1 MIYRSPLQY
10 VSTLHER
17 SEGSR
22 AREIASLLLKH
33 GADVNARDDA
43 GSTPL
48 HYAAHSGCL
57 SLVKLLLKYGGDP
70 RIKNN
75 EGKTPL
81 DVAIR
86 SDIARVLEEY
96 FAEE

>member
-1 MIYRSPLQY
+1 M
-10 VSTLHER
+10 
-17 SEGSR
+17 
-22 AREIASLLLKH
+22 
-33 GADVNARDDA
+33 
-43 GSTPL
+43 
-48 HYAAHSGCL
+48 
-57 SLVKLLLKYGGDP
+57 KLLLKYGGDP

>member
-1 MIYRSPLQY
+1 
-10 VSTLHER
+10 
-17 SEGSR
+17 
-22 AREIASLLLKH
+22 LLLEY
-33 GADVNARDDA
+33 GADVNARNDT

-48 HYAAHSGCL
+48 HYAASSGCL